1 VERFKARL
9 VIFGNHQV
17 VGIDYTETFAPVAKM
32 TTMRVF
38 LAVAAAKNWEVPQM
52 DVHNAFLHG
61 DLQEEVYMK
70 LSPGFQVSVSGK
82 VCKLKKSLY
91 GLKQAPRCW
100 FAKLPAALK
109 GYEFQ
114 QSYSDYFLF
123 CMNNGNIHLSVL
135 VYVDDLIVTGNGSA
149 TIQRFKAY
157 LSACFHMKDLG
168 VLKYFLGVEIARS
181 LDEFY
186 LCQRKYALDII
197 SEVGLLGAKSALVP
211 MKQNHRLALSTSTL
225 LADLESYRRLI
236 G

>member
-1 VERFKARL
+1 
-9 VIFGNHQV
+9 
-17 VGIDYTETFAPVAKM
+17 
-32 TTMRVF
+32 
-38 LAVAAAKNWEVPQM
+38 M

-100 FAKLPAALK
+100 FAKLSATLK

-123 CMNNGNIHLSVL
+123 CMNNGSIYLSVL
-135 VYVDDLIVTGNGSA
+135 VYVDDLIVTRNDSA
-149 TIQRFKAY
+149 TIQRFKVY

-168 VLKYFLGVEIARS
+168 VLK
-181 LDEFY
+181 
-186 LCQRKYALDII
+186 
-197 SEVGLLGAKSALVP
+197 
-211 MKQNHRLALSTSTL
+211 
-225 LADLESYRRLI
+225 
-236 G
+236 